1 METIYSDIPHI
12 IGLGSAGT
20 NIAEFFLKNSR
31 TMELLKSEATR
42 LSILTI
48 DIADAEIKKIQETYD
63 NIVKVMRRSG
73 VPKERLRLIAE
84 SVKFPSAEAMFDFV
98 NSKFKEYLIN
108 EGINLKGYIPWLPST
123 MAIPPLAG
131 GAGRRRALAKAIY
144 ELNYHQLGTI
154 KSFLN
159 AFKEQALSSLITPIV
174 IIIFGLGG
182 GTGSGI
188 VFEFTRHLRK
198 IIGSGVPIIG
208 LGILPCRGD
217 DPPAKGVSAFT
228 ALNELSLLLNR
239 EYNEYICK
247 VYGDAYQNPFNAFFF
262 LPLTPAFTKAGNIL
276 SAREEIDEM
285 IIDMLYVFM
294 DFDLA
299 DLLGGIGTE
308 VGLTENFV
316 NTISMIKVTYPV
328 DEYILAFKTY
338 LAKLETLREV
348 RREKLEILK
357 AIYEIIKAKRE
368 NAVALYRKYLIKTGE
383 YVEEQFD
390 EKIQALIHS
399 SPRFEEDY
407 ELYVRSIEEQSR
419 NWISEIIKF
428 LSTIKLVAKSG
439 TIEDSI
445 ANLVLHSEGFHEG
458 DNLES
463 LLTHVSRM
471 RLEFSQRKT
480 AIFERLKQL
489 IPSSQNLTV
498 KQKRLLEDFMNL
510 TELIENA
517 LNIFRFYNETRHLN
531 EALIRYYGAIPE
543 SEDIV
548 KDLMDERSELTTIY
562 HVLQLMLRTPVD
574 EAKMIDE
581 HLTFLHGIMAKLREK
596 RTILENEMIRIQE
609 KKKRIEFDESRF
621 RRELRKI
628 FGKKKYAREQL
639 RNLEI
644 EKRRLLEEEAYIS
657 ESIKKLDEISNQFQH
672 LTKRIEV
679 TSEYRRMLNRTLEL
693 DKEYQERVSK
703 ILVPKRYFERATEL
717 TESEQTKI
725 IFKILAEQEE
735 ALSREGILQEILD
748 MEHFRDYMKSVLR
761 VFKTPS
767 ILGFKPSYRSDYIWV
782 TIQTP
787 SGLWSEDLTQELYT
801 ALAGYITGEV
811 SRNITIRVIN
821 SRDPWIIRLL
831 IVAGRG
837 KVNDLESYEE
847 MQLLYS
853 RASDL
858 EKQLSRSLL
867 IEHGVTHEEI
877 MKDFLSFKQEEIK
890 GISKKT

>member
-1 METIYSDIPHI
+1 MENIYSNIPHI
-12 IGLGSAGT
+12 VGLGSAGT
-20 NIAEFFLKNSR
+20 NIAECFLKSSK
-31 TMELLKSEATR
+31 TMELLKSEAAR

-63 NIVKVMRRSG
+63 NITKIMRRSG
-73 VPKERLRLIAE
+73 IPKERVSLIAE

-98 NSKFKEYLIN
+98 NSKFKEYLIS
-108 EGINLKGYIPWLPST
+108 EGVNLKGYIPWLPST

-144 ELNYHQLGTI
+144 ELNYYQLGTI
-154 KSFLN
+154 KTFLN

-174 IIIFGLGG
+174 LITFGLGG

-188 VFEFTRHLRK
+188 LFEFTRHLRK
-198 IIGSGVPIIG
+198 ILGSGVPIIG

-239 EYNEYICK
+239 DHNEYVCK

-276 SAREEIDEM
+276 TAREEIDEM
-285 IIDMLYVFM
+285 IVDMLYVFM

-316 NTISMIKVTYPV
+316 NTINMIKVTYPV
-328 DEYILAFKTY
+328 DEYILAFKSY

-368 NAVALYRKYLIKTGE
+368 NAVALYRNYLIKTGE
-383 YVEEQFD
+383 YVEEQFA
-390 EKIQALIHS
+390 EKMRALIYS

-407 ELYVRSIEEQSR
+407 DLYIRGMEEQTR
-419 NWISEIIKF
+419 NWINELMKF
-428 LSTIKLVAKSG
+428 LSTIRLVAKNG
-439 TIEDSI
+439 TIEYSI
-445 ANLVLHSEGFHEG
+445 VNLVLHSEGSKET
-458 DNLES
+458 DNLED
-463 LLTHVSRM
+463 LLTHISRT
-471 RLEFSQRKT
+471 RLDFSQKKT

-498 KQKRLLEDFMNL
+498 KQKKLLEDFMNL

-517 LNIFRFYNETRHLN
+517 INIFRFYNETRHLN
-531 EALIRYYGAIPE
+531 EALIRYYSAIPE
-543 SEDIV
+543 SEDIA
-548 KDLMDERSELTTIY
+548 KELMDERSELTTIY
-562 HVLQLMLRTPVD
+562 HVLQLMLRTPTD

-581 HLTFLHGIMAKLREK
+581 HLTFLHGIIARLRDK
-596 RTILENEMIRIQE
+596 RSILDNEMIKIQE
-609 KKKRIEFDESRF
+609 RKKRIEFDENRLKK
-621 RRELRKI
+621 ELKKI

-639 RNLEI
+639 RNLDM
-644 EKRRLLEEEAYIS
+644 EKTRLLEEEAYLANRI
-657 ESIKKLDEISNQFQH
+657 EKLDKMSSQYQQ
-672 LTKRIEV
+672 LTKKIEV
-679 TSEYRRMLNRTLEL
+679 TSEYRRMLNKTLEL
-693 DKEYQERVSK
+693 DKEYQERVSR
-703 ILVPKRYFERATEL
+703 ILIPKRYFERATEL

-735 ALSREGILQEILD
+735 ALSREGILKEILD
-748 MEHFRDYMKSVLR
+748 MEHFRDYMKSVIR

-767 ILGFKPSYRSDYIWV
+767 ILGFKSTYRSDYIWV

-811 SRNITIRVIN
+811 SRNITIRVID
-821 SRDPWIIRLL
+821 SRDPWTIRLV

-837 KVNDLESYEE
+837 KVTDLESYEE
-847 MQLLYS
+847 MRLLYS
-853 RASDL
+853 KASDL
-858 EKQLSRSLL
+858 ERQLSRSFL
-867 IEHGVTHEEI
+867 IEHGVTPEEI
-877 MKDFLSFKQEEIK
+877 IKDSLAFKQEE
-890 GISKKT
+890 KKSIAKRT

>member
-1 METIYSDIPHI
+1 
-12 IGLGSAGT
+12 
-20 NIAEFFLKNSR
+20 
-31 TMELLKSEATR
+31 
-42 LSILTI
+42 
-48 DIADAEIKKIQETYD
+48 
-63 NIVKVMRRSG
+63 
-73 VPKERLRLIAE
+73 
-84 SVKFPSAEAMFDFV
+84 
-98 NSKFKEYLIN
+98 
-108 EGINLKGYIPWLPST
+108 
-123 MAIPPLAG
+123 
-131 GAGRRRALAKAIY
+131 
-144 ELNYHQLGTI
+144 
-154 KSFLN
+154 
-159 AFKEQALSSLITPIV
+159 
-174 IIIFGLGG
+174 
-182 GTGSGI
+182 
-188 VFEFTRHLRK
+188 
-198 IIGSGVPIIG
+198 
-208 LGILPCRGD
+208 
-217 DPPAKGVSAFT
+217 
-228 ALNELSLLLNR
+228 
-239 EYNEYICK
+239 
-247 VYGDAYQNPFNAFFF
+247 
-262 LPLTPAFTKAGNIL
+262 
-276 SAREEIDEM
+276 
-285 IIDMLYVFM
+285 
-294 DFDLA
+294 
-299 DLLGGIGTE
+299 
-308 VGLTENFV
+308 
-316 NTISMIKVTYPV
+316 
-328 DEYILAFKTY
+328 
-338 LAKLETLREV
+338 
-348 RREKLEILK
+348 
-357 AIYEIIKAKRE
+357 
-368 NAVALYRKYLIKTGE
+368 
-383 YVEEQFD
+383 
-390 EKIQALIHS
+390 
-399 SPRFEEDY
+399 
-407 ELYVRSIEEQSR
+407 
-419 NWISEIIKF
+419 
-428 LSTIKLVAKSG
+428 
-439 TIEDSI
+439 
-445 ANLVLHSEGFHEG
+445 
-458 DNLES
+458 
-463 LLTHVSRM
+463 
-471 RLEFSQRKT
+471 
-480 AIFERLKQL
+480 
-489 IPSSQNLTV
+489 
-498 KQKRLLEDFMNL
+498 
-510 TELIENA
+510 
-517 LNIFRFYNETRHLN
+517 
-531 EALIRYYGAIPE
+531 
-543 SEDIV
+543 
-548 KDLMDERSELTTIY
+548 
-562 HVLQLMLRTPVD
+562 
-574 EAKMIDE
+574 
-581 HLTFLHGIMAKLREK
+581 MAKLREK

-847 MQLLYS
+847 MRLLYS
-853 RASDL
+853 KASDL